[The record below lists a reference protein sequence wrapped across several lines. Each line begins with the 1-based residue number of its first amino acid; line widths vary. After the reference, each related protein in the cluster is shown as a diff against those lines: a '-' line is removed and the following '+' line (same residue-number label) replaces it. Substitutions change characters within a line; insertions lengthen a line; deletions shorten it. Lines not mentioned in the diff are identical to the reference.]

1 MSRQSHGFAFYP
13 HTNDDLLAVGV
24 VLDDCTR
31 ENGCLL
37 MLPGSH
43 RWPILDHQQ
52 DGVFVGAIDVERE
65 GVDVSCAVPVTV
77 RAGGITLHHTRMLHA
92 E

>member
-1 MSRQSHGFAFYP
+1 
-13 HTNDDLLAVGV
+13 
-24 VLDDCTR
+24 
-31 ENGCLL
+31 

-65 GVDVSCAVPVTV
+65 GVDVSCAMPVTV